1 MRIKTIILFSIF
13 GLCICPSYA
22 ADIYDKF
29 NEANMLIL
37 SEQFPKAKKILN
49 EIHKKNPKNLQIT
62 NNLAYIEAKLGNID
76 GAIKILRDSI
86 SNDKHI
92 DVIYKNLTNLYA
104 FQANILYEEALS
116 IKESSE
122 NEVSLAL
129 VQNLVTNNVK
139 NIDKDKNEE
148 NNKTIRSKINQ
159 EDVKSFI
166 NEWASFWQNKN
177 YKEYFNCYANS
188 YYPKKFK
195 SKDAWKS
202 DRQEKIKNK
211 KNIAIKISNIKIIGF
226 NNKNILVQF
235 TQAYNSDLFSDVVN
249 KHTIMVFSNDSY
261 RITGEYIL
269 K

>member
-1 MRIKTIILFSIF
+1 MRIKTIIFFSIF

-49 EIHKKNPKNLQIT
+49 EIHKKNPKNLQIA

-86 SNDKHI
+86 SNDEHI

-116 IKESSE
+116 IKESN
-122 NEVSLAL
+122 NEVSLSLA
-129 VQNLVTNNVK
+129 QNLKTNNLR
-139 NIDKDKNEE
+139 NINKNEN
-148 NNKTIRSKINQ
+148 NNKTIHKRKINPG
-159 EDVKSFI
+159 DVKSFI

-177 YKEYFNCYANS
+177 YKEYFNCYEDN

-195 SKDAWKS
+195 SKDAWKL

>member
-1 MRIKTIILFSIF
+1 MRIKTIIFFSIF

-116 IKESSE
+116 IKESN
-122 NEVSLAL
+122 NEVSLSLA
-129 VQNLVTNNVK
+129 QNLKTNNLR
-139 NIDKDKNEE
+139 NINKNEN
-148 NNKTIRSKINQ
+148 NNKTMHKRKINP
-159 EDVKSFI
+159 DDIKSFI
-166 NEWASFWQNKN
+166 
-177 YKEYFNCYANS
+177 KEDPSTSVVMHGHTHRYRN
-188 YYPKKFK
+188 
-195 SKDAWKS
+195 
-202 DRQEKIKNK
+202 EKIGNTLVINPGESAGMLKGKN
-211 KNIAIKISNIKIIGF
+211 SIGL
-226 NNKNILVQF
+226 IRL
-235 TQAYNSDLFSDVVN
+235 ADLKFE
-249 KHTIMVFSNDSY
+249 
-261 RITGEYIL
+261 RIFF
-269 K
+269 